1 MIITQ
6 ETHVGETVRKNFTT
20 ARIFEAHKIDFC
32 CGGDISIR
40 EASEQAGVDPELL
53 MSRLNAVME
62 KEDKDSVSIENLS
75 LKNLSDHILTKHHTY
90 VNGTIPFLLQK
101 LQKLC
106 EVHGENHP
114 ELFEVK
120 AQFAD
125 AAGNLSTHMY
135 REESILF
142 PYIRR
147 LEEVQ
152 QSGNEKFPDYL
163 GIEGP
168 VREMMTEH
176 QTEGDRF
183 KKIANI
189 TDHYQV
195 PPDGCSTFEVTY
207 KTLEEFVN
215 DLHRHIHLENNILF
229 PKALELEKE
238 VIGNS

>member
-1 MIITQ
+1 MKITP
-6 ETHVGETVRKNFTT
+6 ETTVGETVRMNFTT
-20 ARIFEAHKIDFC
+20 ALIFDARKIDFC
-32 CGGDISIR
+32 CGGEVTIR
-40 EASEQAGVDPELL
+40 EACEKAGVDSEELISTL
-53 MSRLNAVME
+53 ELALQQ
-62 KEDKDSVSIENLS
+62 EDKESEQIESMS
-75 LKNLSDHILTKHHTY
+75 LKNLIGHILTRHHTY

-106 EVHGENHP
+106 DVHGENHP

-120 AQFAD
+120 AHFAD
-125 AAGNLSTHMY
+125 AAGNLSSHMHK
-135 REESILF
+135 EESILF
-142 PYIRR
+142 PYIRDM
-147 LEEVQ
+147 EAVQ
-152 QSGNEKFPDYL
+152 QSGEGKFPDYL
-163 GIEGP
+163 GVEGP

-183 KKIANI
+183 KKIADI

-195 PPDGCSTFEVTY
+195 PSDGCSTFEVTY

-229 PKALELEKE
+229 PKALELEKI

>member
-1 MIITQ
+1 MNITQ
-6 ETHVGETVRKNFTT
+6 ETTVGETVRMNFTT
-20 ARIFEAHKIDFC
+20 ARVFEAHKIDFC

-40 EASEQAGVDPELL
+40 EASEKAGVITEDL
-53 MSRLNAVME
+53 MSELESVLK
-62 KEDKDSVSIENLS
+62 KEDRDSLFIDNLS
-75 LKNLSDHILTKHHTY
+75 LKNLIDHILTTHHTY

-120 AQFAD
+120 AHFAD
-125 AAGNLSTHMY
+125 AAGNLSSHMHK
-135 REESILF
+135 EESILF
-142 PYIRR
+142 PYIRDM
-147 LEEVQ
+147 EAVQ
-152 QSGNEKFPDYL
+152 QSGNGKFPDYL
-163 GIEGP
+163 GVEGP

-183 KKIANI
+183 KKIADI

-229 PKALELEKE
+229 PKALELEKN